1 MQCIPGGVIQVSPHP
16 FSLISEQGCRSIS
29 EDDLCA
35 WRSHL
40 LYRPGELSQ
49 CGISIPEGHWP
60 SRCDDDGYVQ
70 FCPSLCHNNPHENTK
85 EIK

>member
-1 MQCIPGGVIQVSPHP
+1 MLPLPDNAHQATIYPTALEDNPCS
-16 FSLISEQGCRSIS
+16 RSIS
-29 EDDLCA
+29 DDDLCA
-35 WRSHL
+35 WCSHL

-49 CGISIPEGHWP
+49 CVISIPEGHWP